1 MAFVSDVGGSL
12 GRSGFALDM
21 YSDFRRSEKA
31 FFAFGAAAGEI
42 VEKGAVGA
50 GSLCLVDVRH
60 RAFLGKI
67 RSYGK
72 IAAVLGGKGELF
84 KYGFASFL
92 VSNVI
97 NNIPMSVLFGGVL
110 GVSEASLKSIY
121 ATIIGSNLGAC
132 LTPVGALAGIMWTG
146 LLKSYGV
153 KFSFRQFIGYGAV
166 VALPAL
172 LAALGGVALV
182 LCYT

>member
-1 MAFVSDVGGSL
+1 
-12 GRSGFALDM
+12 
-21 YSDFRRSEKA
+21 
-31 FFAFGAAAGEI
+31 
-42 VEKGAVGA
+42 
-50 GSLCLVDVRH
+50 
-60 RAFLGKI
+60 
-67 RSYGK
+67 
-72 IAAVLGGKGELF
+72 
-84 KYGFASFL
+84 
-92 VSNVI
+92 
-97 NNIPMSVLFGGVL
+97 MSVLFGGVL
-110 GVSEASLKSIY
+110 GVSEASLKSIC

-172 LAALGGVALV
+172 LAALGGVALI